1 MTNRIVTERTALMD
15 TLIDMLGGVVQSVG
29 IDPAEARPT
38 TGRVAV
44 VIEPPEIDY
53 PTWGEPVVHWTLDI
67 IAGTQTTQAASLDLI
82 TDAIELLA
90 AHDLNIERATPITF
104 SLAGVGSLAAYQVRL
119 NPLELDQI
127 NKE

>member
-1 MTNRIVTERTALMD
+1 MNRITTERERLQD
-15 TLIDMLGGVVQSVG
+15 TLTDMLGSLVQSVG

-38 TGRVAV
+38 TGRVAI

-53 PTWGEPVVHWTLDI
+53 PTWGDPVVHWTLDI
-67 IAGTQTTQAASLDLI
+67 IAGTQTTQASSLDLI

-104 SLAGVGSLAAYQVRL
+104 NLAGVGNIAAYQVRL
-119 NPLELDQI
+119 NPLELLDQ
-127 NKE
+127 